1 MYYCD
6 ICNYN
11 TPLKRDFARHMES
24 NRHKIK
30 TDNVIGYECNICN
43 YNTVRKYLYTKHM
56 ESNKHLE
63 KVIES
68 EKNIS
73 PTMCNYCNKEYHNKK
88 SLWKHKQ
95 ICHGQLY
102 NARNTNKPVDEQNDK
117 SRDKPHYEPED
128 EYISESQDEPENK
141 FISKPIDDESVDD
154 SVDDDESIDDSD
166 DDDESIDDSDDDE
179 DEKNNT
185 PNVLME
191 VIANLRKEMDEL
203 KKSKVVDESQ
213 KRDDVIV
220 EILKTNKE
228 LQNCM
233 LQTVTEVKTI
243 VQNSGTNN
251 NTNMN
256 NNSHNSHNTNTN
268 TLNQNKTFNMNF
280 FLNEHCKNAID
291 IGDFIKN
298 LDYSKE
304 NMIENRSMN
313 YYERI
318 SNQFKEGFENC
329 KVENRPIHCSDS
341 KRNKMYIKDNGEWI
355 SGKDSEKRIKQ
366 IVVGMGIANMDTFRN
381 WVTDNPA
388 CLSLDTPAFKM
399 YMCILRNI
407 LGPTSDKEE
416 EKFVNKVI
424 NTIVDE
430 TVIDKE
436 KYAVC

>member
-1 MYYCD
+1 MEIECNDNNILYTCEKCDFVTTYKSNFTKHLNSLRHKKKNGDENITKQYECSYCD
-6 ICNYN
+6 YLTIHKGHYDEHLQSNAHILKKKMMMKNVKQNQCFHCKEFFNSYKSYWRHKKICNLNSN
-11 TPLKRDFARHMES
+11 TS
-24 NRHKIK
+24 
-30 TDNVIGYECNICN
+30 VIDG
-43 YNTVRKYLYTKHM
+43 
-56 ESNKHLE
+56 
-63 KVIES
+63 
-68 EKNIS
+68 KNS
-73 PTMCNYCNKEYHNKK
+73 
-88 SLWKHKQ
+88 
-95 ICHGQLY
+95 
-102 NARNTNKPVDEQNDK
+102 
-117 SRDKPHYEPED
+117 
-128 EYISESQDEPENK
+128 
-141 FISKPIDDESVDD
+141 D
-154 SVDDDESIDDSD
+154 SDSDSD
-166 DDDESIDDSDDDE
+166 DD
-179 DEKNNT
+179 
-185 PNVLME
+185 NVLME
-191 VIANLRKEMDEL
+191 VITNLRKEMDEL

-251 NTNMN
+251 TQGTMN
-256 NNSHNSHNTNTN
+256 NNSHNTNTNNTN

-388 CLSLDTPAFKM
+388 CLSLDTPAFKL

-436 KYAVC
+436 KYAMC